1 MSEHVEIVPGLPRV
15 GHESA
20 FDLKWHPKSC
30 VNALHRIDVAY
41 GIREHQIEIT
51 FGANQPPL
59 H

>member
-1 MSEHVEIVPGLPRV
+1 
-15 GHESA
+15 
-20 FDLKWHPKSC
+20 